1 MLVPLNKYNSFL
13 QCFAVMNSVFS
24 EEEVEKIVFLE
35 KLLQFNLGKV
45 GMGEGEASIPNPE
58 ARDSDVSFIQPDENS
73 HWLFQRLSQ
82 IIPRANYDHF
92 QYDIDGIEAVQY
104 TKYGLNQHY
113 TWHTDCG
120 PGHWMPQERKIS
132 VTIMLDDPDS
142 YEGGELEV
150 AIGGNPDTPVVLKP
164 NKGEAVFFA
173 SWMPHRVRPVTS
185 GLRRSLVVWVIGKRK

>member
-13 QCFAVMNSVFS
+13 QCFAVMTSAFS
-24 EEEVEKIVFLE
+24 EEEVDKIIFLE

-45 GMGEGEASIPNPE
+45 GMGDTESSIPNQE
-58 ARDSDVSFIQPDENS
+58 VRDSDVSFIAPDENS
-73 HWLFQRLSQ
+73 HWLFQRLSH
-82 IIPRANYDHF
+82 IIPMANYDHF

-120 PGHWMPQERKIS
+120 AGHWMPQERKIS
-132 VTIMLDDPDS
+132 VTIMLDGPDD

-150 AIGGNPDTPVVLKP
+150 ATGGNPDTPVSLKP

-173 SWMPHRVRPVTS
+173 SWMPHRVKPVIS
-185 GLRRSLVVWVIGKRK
+185 GTRRSLVVWVVGKRK